1 MAAVAWGWPAGEV
14 ANDTTSAMTGAGLEK
29 GNGVWDGPTAG
40 ERERRAGMRDML
52 SSMPKSAIKKE
63 M

>member
-1 MAAVAWGWPAGEV
+1 
-14 ANDTTSAMTGAGLEK
+14 MTGAGLEK
-29 GNGVWDGPTAG
+29 GNGVWDGPLAG

-52 SSMPKSAIKKE
+52 SSRPKSVIKKE

>member
-1 MAAVAWGWPAGEV
+1 MAAVVWGWSAGEV

-29 GNGVWDGPTAG
+29 GNGVWDGPLAG
-40 ERERRAGMRDML
+40 ERRAGMRDML
-52 SSMPKSAIKKE
+52 SIMPKSVIKKE